1 MGNRIIFDE
10 ICQQL
15 SSIYRVAIRSLQNE
29 VQNDSPYLV
38 RNGQFTCSS
47 LSSLLLYGGSV
58 CLYVPLYP

>member
-10 ICQQL
+10 IRQQL

-38 RNGQFTCSS
+38 RNRQFTCSS
-47 LSSLLLYGGSV
+47 LSSLLLYGWSV